1 MFCHQ
6 FSSGQRYSLLPTL
19 LSILFCIMLPISD
32 VNVRKF
38 FSVVQGTLE
47 GMEQVQKPLQEEVT
61 VNSHICLSLPDDY
74 LNSEVC
80 HTLDFV
86 YAIPGHIGHYVIVLH
101 ARGGGEKAKYVFLIP
116 ADKIL
121 LTSLLCLSKV
131 WTI

>member
-1 MFCHQ
+1 
-6 FSSGQRYSLLPTL
+6 
-19 LSILFCIMLPISD
+19 MLPISD

-38 FSVVQGTLE
+38 FSVVQATLKS
-47 GMEQVQKPLQEEVT
+47 MEQGQKPLPEEVT
-61 VNSHICLSLPDDY
+61 MNSHLCLSLADNY
-74 LNSEVC
+74 LKSELC

-86 YAIPGHIGHYVIVLH
+86 CALPGHIGHYVIVLH
-101 ARGGGEKAKYVFLIP
+101 ARGGGKKAKYVLLIP